1 MYILTSAFNFNGVYG
16 YQNGKLFH
24 APVSWGEKEVLVGK
38 GSLAHFE
45 MINDWVIGEWSE
57 CASPYSKYENML
69 AQKGARLESE
79 ELAMK

>member
-1 MYILTSAFNFNGVYG
+1 MYILTSAFNGVYG

-45 MINDWVIGEWSE
+45 MIKDWVIGEWSE